1 MDKKPLRIIVLKK
14 NYLLQ
19 LKEWFYQQHQKT
31 SKRLNHY
38 INHIKAPT
46 PKRKGWYSYRKTE
59 RNDFY
64 ISEMQTCKTSRNIKT
79 QFEGRTIYPDP
90 QESKTNKAT
99 SPLKTEIPRITGQE
113 KFYGMPNK
121 LVN

>member
-46 PKRKGWYSYRKTE
+46 PKRKEWSMSKRMEQKNSFILETP
-59 RNDFY
+59 R
-64 ISEMQTCKTSRNIKT
+64 CKTSLNTKI
-79 QFEGRTIYPDP
+79 QIEGKTIYPDP

-99 SPLKTEIPRITGQE
+99 SPLIIKTPQIIGVG
-113 KFYGMPNK
+113 K
-121 LVN
+121 

>member
-14 NYLLQ
+14 NYLLK

-46 PKRKGWYSYRKTE
+46 PKRKGKYTLCATE
-59 RNDFY
+59 KRNSF
-64 ISEMQTCKTSRNIKT
+64 ILETPICKTSRNIKT
-79 QFEGRTIYPDP
+79 QIEGRIIYPDP
-90 QESKTNKAT
+90 QESKINRAT
-99 SPLKTEIPRITGQE
+99 SPLKTKTQQIIGVE
-113 KFYGMPNK
+113 KSYGIN
-121 LVN
+121 N

>member
-14 NYLLQ
+14 NYLLK

-46 PKRKGWYSYRKTE
+46 PKRKEWSTLKKTE
-59 RNDFY
+59 QKNSFILGTPLCR
-64 ISEMQTCKTSRNIKT
+64 TSRNIKT
-79 QFEGRTIYPDP
+79 QIEGKTIYPDP
-90 QESKTNKAT
+90 QGLRTNKAT
-99 SPLKTEIPRITGQE
+99 SPLKIKTPPIIGVE
-113 KFYGMPNK
+113 K
-121 LVN
+121 

>member
-46 PKRKGWYSYRKTE
+46 RKKKEWFSYQKTE
-59 RNDFY
+59 KNDFY
-64 ISEMQTCKTSRNIKT
+64 ISEMRTCKTSRNIKI
-79 QFEGRTIYPDP
+79 QIEGKTIYPDR
-90 QESKTNKAT
+90 QELKTNKAT
-99 SPLKTEIPRITGQE
+99 SPLKTEIPQIIGVE
-113 KFYGMPNK
+113 KYCGMPNK

>member
-1 MDKKPLRIIVLKK
+1 MEKKPLRILVLKK
-14 NYLLQ
+14 NYLYK

-31 SKRLNHY
+31 LSRLNHY
-38 INHIKAPT
+38 TNRIKAPMR
-46 PKRKGWYSYRKTE
+46 KRKEWFSSPKME
-59 RNDFY
+59 KNDFY
-64 ISEMQTCKTSRNIKT
+64 ISEMRTCKTSRNIKMLI
-79 QFEGRTIYPDP
+79 EGKTIYPDP
-90 QESKTNKAT
+90 QELKINKAT